1 MPIYP
6 DREPFPRLGMHSR
19 ILESKTMI
27 NGKILIVGGYGSVGR
42 VIATTLGKRFPGRV
56 VAAGRNY
63 HKAKQLSSETQQQV
77 LPLALDIYKLRESEL
92 RDVAVVV
99 TCIDQGDTQFVEQCL
114 RRGIH
119 YVDISASYK
128 FLSKIEALDSEARK
142 HGSTVVLSVGL
153 APGLTNLLVSY
164 CQSVFEALEQVDI
177 FIMLGSGEV
186 PGKESILWI
195 LENLD
200 TEFLVRE
207 KGVLK
212 QVRSFEDSKETVF
225 PDEFGRRR
233 AYRFNFSDRH
243 AIAKTFGIDSISTWV
258 CFDLAL
264 VTQLF
269 ALSTKIGL
277 SKALRSGILK
287 NLLVKIFQTFQFG
300 SDKFEIEVDARGI
313 VDGNFARY
321 EPSIR
326 GQKEGMI
333 TGLVAAK
340 VAEHLYTSS
349 LPSGVFHIEQ
359 LFDPLEFI
367 ESLNG
372 NGLIFSRSEL
382 KPESAGS
389 TTI

>member
-1 MPIYP
+1 
-6 DREPFPRLGMHSR
+6 
-19 ILESKTMI
+19 MI
-27 NGKILIVGGYGSVGR
+27 NGKILVVGGYGSVGR
-42 VIATTLGKRFPGRV
+42 VIATTLGKRFPSRV

-77 LPLALDIYKLRESEL
+77 LPLALDIYKVRESEL

-142 HGSTVVLSVGL
+142 RGSTVVLSVGL

-207 KGVLK
+207 KGAIK

-233 AYRFNFSDRH
+233 AYRFNFSDQQ
-243 AIAKTFGIDSISTWV
+243 AIAKTLGIETASTWV
-258 CFDLAL
+258 CFDSAL

-269 ALSTKIGL
+269 ALSTKTGL
-277 SKALRSGILK
+277 SKALRSRILQ

-300 SDKFEIEVDARGI
+300 SDKFAIEVDAQGI
-313 VDGNFARY
+313 VDGNLSRY

-367 ESLNG
+367 ESLSG
-372 NGLIFSRSEL
+372 NGLIFSRSKL

-389 TTI
+389 TMN

>member
-1 MPIYP
+1 MAI
-6 DREPFPRLGMHSR
+6 E
-19 ILESKTMI
+19 
-27 NGKILIVGGYGSVGR
+27 GKILVVGGYGSVGR
-42 VIATTLGKRFPGRV
+42 VISTTLGNRFPSRV

-77 LPLALDIYKLRESEL
+77 LPLALDVLNVRESDL

-99 TCIDQGDTQFVEQCL
+99 MCTERADTQFVEQCL
-114 RRGIH
+114 QRGIH
-119 YVDISASYK
+119 YVDITASYG
-128 FLSKIEALDSEARK
+128 FLSKIEALDSEAK
-142 HGSTVVLSVGL
+142 KYGSTVVLSVGL
-153 APGLTNLLVSY
+153 APGLTNLLASY
-164 CQSVFEALEQVDI
+164 CQSVFERLEQVDI

-200 TEFLVRE
+200 TEFFVKE

-212 QVRSFEDSKETVF
+212 RVRSFKDSKETVF

-233 AYRFNFSDRH
+233 TYRFNFSDGQ
-243 AIAKTFGIDSISTWV
+243 AIAKTLGIDSASTWV
-258 CFDLAL
+258 CFDSAL
-264 VTQLF
+264 ITQLF

-277 SKALRSGILK
+277 AKALRSRSLR
-287 NLLVKIFQTFQFG
+287 NLLVKMFQTFQFG
-300 SDKFEIEVDARGI
+300 SDKFVIKVEAQGI
-313 VDGNFARY
+313 VDGKLAWY

-326 GQKEGMI
+326 GQKEGII

-340 VAEHLYTSS
+340 VAEHLCTSL

-359 LFDPLEFI
+359 LFAPLEFI
-367 ESLNG
+367 ESLSG
-372 NGLIFSRSEL
+372 NGLIFSPSEV
-382 KPESAGS
+382 KPGAVNL